1 MMITRKWVNKVVKS
15 KKKYKDYDF
24 KYDIYLFG
32 QLLLCKGL

>member
-15 KKKYKDYDF
+15 TQTYKYYDF

-32 QLLLCKGL
+32 ELLLCKGL